1 MDKPN
6 LINDISNKAFDKY
19 KLVNIP
25 ERKDGFELI
34 GGDIEKFLNIFIY
47 PYSTLIWILFGLV
60 IFLFIDAIVRDSN
73 QKKKQKKIE
82 QFNDISG
89 SMDAILGSDL
99 DELQY
104 NPQVTM
110 NPTQPLERQNQPSV
124 QFSQNIPLNLG
135 NGLVGMN
142 EQNFPSFPNQTLNT
156 VQQNPNPLHSN
167 MGLDYQTGL
176 RNNYTN
182 AQDTDIVNPFG
193 WANDIN
199 SNTKDFTQF
208 NVDQNQDILQRY
220 TNYEDSMKEEIAKQ
234 LKLGP
239 NFLDNMAEPDLLP
252 PYAE

>member
-6 LINDISNKAFDKY
+6 LINDISNKVFDKY

-25 ERKDGFELI
+25 ERKDGFKLI
-34 GGDIEKFLNIFIY
+34 GGDIEKFLSTFIY
-47 PYSTLIWILFGLV
+47 PYSTLIWILIGLV
-60 IFLFIDAIVRDSN
+60 VFLFIDAIVRDSKK
-73 QKKKQKKIE
+73 KKKQKKVE
-82 QFNDISG
+82 QFKDISG

-110 NPTQPLERQNQPSV
+110 NPTQPLEMQERPQV
-124 QFSQNIPLNLG
+124 QFPQNIPLNLG

-142 EQNFPSFPNQTLNT
+142 EQNFPNYPNQTIT
-156 VQQNPNPLHSN
+156 AVQQNPNALHSN

-176 RNNYTN
+176 RNNYSN
-182 AQDTDIVNPFG
+182 AQDTNIVNPFG

-199 SNTKDFTQF
+199 SKTKDFTQF
-208 NVDQNQDILQRY
+208 NVDQNQNIIKRY
-220 TNYEDSMKEEIAKQ
+220 TNYENSIKDEIGKQ
-234 LKLGP
+234 IKLGP
-239 NFLDNMAEPDLLP
+239 NFLDDMAEPDLLP